1 MFIMSADQV
10 QLTATGYAQIFGKW
24 FVRGQAFALAQEATA
39 KKACQKVLDG
49 EGQESF
55 CVLVKSATDITLWHE
70 TQAVPP
76 SFPTAD
82 ESPSS
87 RVNPDASESAT
98 PSNVRKFRGQVVS
111 ASPVPCESAATQE
124 TRKFRGQVVHTPTS
138 PVTPPS
144 SAPKTYR
151 GRSY

>member
-1 MFIMSADQV
+1 MLIMSADQV

-24 FVRGQAFALAQEATA
+24 FVQGQAFALAQEATA
-39 KKACQKVLDG
+39 KKACQKILDG
-49 EGQESF
+49 EGQEPF

-82 ESPSS
+82 EFSS
-87 RVNPDASESAT
+87 SMVNPDASESAA
-98 PSNVRKFRGQVVS
+98 PSDIRKFRGQVVS
-111 ASPVPCESAATQE
+111 ASPVACESAATQE

-138 PVTPPS
+138 PVTSTS